1 VSEKDDDKPKGKGGD
16 KAGADKRDPAGAEK
30 AAARAAA
37 KAKKGGEAGPAE
49 KPAKAAKPSGP
60 KVPARMKESYTK
72 EVVPRLMKERNYP
85 NVMAVP
91 RLRKIVVNM
100 GVGEAT
106 QNIKLLDAAIDEL
119 GRITGQRPAMRRS
132 RKSIAAFRLRQGMPI
147 AATVTLRG
155 DRMYEF
161 VDRLFNIALPRVRD
175 FRGVPTNSFDGRGNY
190 TLGLRDQLIF
200 PEIDYAKVEKLRGMN
215 VTFVTTAKTDE
226 ESKLLLQYLGMPF
239 RTAQGS
245 MAQTQEAR

>member
-1 VSEKDDDKPKGKGGD
+1 VSEKDKDKQAKPKGAD
-16 KAGADKRDPAGAEK
+16 KAEHAAAMRAEGGAEK
-30 AAARAAA
+30 AAARAEAR
-37 KAKKGGEAGPAE
+37 AKKKGEGDAGGGPKE
-49 KPAKAAKPSGP
+49 KPAKAAKPAGP
-60 KVPARMKESYTK
+60 KVPARVKETYTK
-72 EVVPRLMKERNYP
+72 EIVPRLMKERSYP

-106 QNIKLLDAAIDEL
+106 QNIKLLDAAIEEL
-119 GRITGQRPAMRRS
+119 GKITGQRPAMRRS

-161 VDRLFNIALPRVRD
+161 VDRLFSVALPRVRD
-175 FRGVPTNSFDGRGNY
+175 FRGVPTGSFDGRGNY
-190 TLGLRDQLIF
+190 TLGLKDQLIF
-200 PEIDYAKVEKLRGMN
+200 PEVDYAKVDKMRGMN
-215 VTFVTTAKTDE
+215 VTFVTSARTDE

-239 RTAQGS
+239 RH
-245 MAQTQEAR
+245 QEGR